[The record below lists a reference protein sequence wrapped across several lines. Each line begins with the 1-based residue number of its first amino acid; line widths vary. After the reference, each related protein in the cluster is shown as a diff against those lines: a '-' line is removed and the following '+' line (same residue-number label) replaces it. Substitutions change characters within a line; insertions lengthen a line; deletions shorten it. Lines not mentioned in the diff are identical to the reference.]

1 VIKSNMLSTST
12 VFSYSNSKR
21 KETLNIS
28 IRVAIRIKNISFRCS
43 HVHLWNLAPALKIEN
58 PLQKVCLSWNFQELV
73 ILVKNTY
80 GKNFSPIRRTRAEF
94 WLSHGPFRV
103 LRRNPKAL
111 VLQELE
117 SSTQF
122 QIYASIHFLWVH

>member
-1 VIKSNMLSTST
+1 MLSTST
-12 VFSYSNSKR
+12 LFSYSNSKR

-58 PLQKVCLSWNFQELV
+58 PLQKVRLGWNFQELV
-73 ILVKNTY
+73 ILVKNNC
-80 GKNFSPIRRTRAEF
+80 GKNFSLMRWTRSEF
-94 WLSHGPFRV
+94 WLSHGSFRV
-103 LRRNPKAL
+103 FRRNPKAL

-117 SSTQF
+117 ISAQF
-122 QIYASIHFLWVH
+122 QIYASIHFLWVY